1 MMKTKKYIFTGF
13 IAKGINGFVTKVVF
27 SDALNH
33 ADVILDYTK
42 KDKSDKINY
51 RPVIYL
57 QMFQKCTKNYSI
69 TNFMIIL
76 RTYKFRLFS
85 ILSYRQ
91 LGFRKGHNALHCAY
105 LSY

>member
-13 IAKGINGFVTKVVF
+13 IAKGINGFDAKVVF

-51 RPVIYL
+51 RPV
-57 QMFQKCTKNYSI
+57 SI
-69 TNFMIIL
+69 PTNVSRMYEKPLYNQPYDYFEDI
-76 RTYKFRLFS
+76 
-85 ILSYRQ
+85 
-91 LGFRKGHNALHCAY
+91 HV
-105 LSY
+105 

>member
-51 RPVIYL
+51 RPV
-57 QMFQKCTKNYSI
+57 SI
-69 TNFMIIL
+69 PTNVSKMYEKL
-76 RTYKFRLFS
+76 LYN
-85 ILSYRQ
+85 Q
-91 LGFRKGHNALHCAY
+91 LYDYFEDI
-105 LSY
+105 

>member
-1 MMKTKKYIFTGF
+1 MKTKKYIFTGF

-51 RPVIYL
+51 RPVSIPTNVSKIYEKL
-57 QMFQKCTKNYSI
+57 LYN
-69 TNFMIIL
+69 
-76 RTYKFRLFS
+76 
-85 ILSYRQ
+85 Q
-91 LGFRKGHNALHCAY
+91 LYDYFEDIQV
-105 LSY
+105 